1 VVVGFESLVRTKDN
15 SPLVVVELGKVHD
28 VADIQNLDEVGSR
41 NSLPMMVH
49 LVVGNVVGSH
59 CLDKIAHAEEW

>member
-1 VVVGFESLVRTKDN
+1 MVVGCESLVRTEDN

-49 LVVGNVVGSH
+49 LVVGNVAGSH
-59 CLDKIAHAEEW
+59 RLDKIDHVEE